1 MAVAGVQ
8 DAWNTLNIV
17 KRCMIQIV
25 YRSWEDYLPK
35 LLLTVAIAKDTCLMF
50 RVYENT
56 SSKSNIEFKINSV
69 LTAVKTRKKLR
80 KEQPLKKRNA

>member
-35 LLLTVAIAKDTCLMF
+35 LLLTVAIVKDTCLMF

-56 SSKSNIEFKINSV
+56 NSKSNIEFKINSV
-69 LTAVKTRKKLR
+69 LTAVKMRKKLR

>member
-25 YRSWEDYLPK
+25 YRSWEDYLLK
-35 LLLTVAIAKDTCLMF
+35 LLLTVAIVKDTCLMF

-56 SSKSNIEFKINSV
+56 SFKNNIEFKINSV